1 MKLTKSK
8 LKQIIKEELSSVL
21 KETLEEPTSTY
32 QEPEPGPIEKRI
44 RKLEAMVWDLF
55 EKVTG
60 PPMTDEERAEWAKNI
75 QGELPP
81 VREGHD
87 HPGQTCMPHDH
98 SGQTCAQAHPNIT
111 HEQYEEG
118 REASLK
124 LTIK

>member
-8 LKQIIKEELSSVL
+8 LKQIIKEELEGVLNETQPEIEVSS
-21 KETLEEPTSTY
+21 EESPKPASKY
-32 QEPEPGPIEKRI
+32 QPYPPGPIEKRI

-87 HPGQTCMPHDH
+87 HPGQTC
-98 SGQTCAQAHPNIT
+98 AQAHPNIT